1 MNLERK
7 GKALAIF
14 LGDADRIHGKSA
26 YAYIVEKARE
36 FGMAGATVT
45 HGQMGF
51 GGNSRIHTASILRL
65 SEDLPVKVEIFDTPE
80 RIDAFLAM
88 VHDDL
93 SDGIVVTWDVEIERY
108 RHEGNKPG

>member
-7 GKALAIF
+7 GKALAIY
-14 LGDADRIHGKSA
+14 LGDADRIEGKSA

-65 SEDLPVKVEIFDTPE
+65 SEDLPVKVEIFDKPE
-80 RIDAFLAM
+80 RIDAFLASI
-88 VHDDL
+88 HDAL
-93 SDGIVVTWDVEIERY
+93 TDGVAVTWEVEIERY
-108 RHEGNKPG
+108 KHQGN